1 MENRD
6 DKKHYVVLLEK
17 LTEDESHIVKT
28 RLHDLRNSQNL
39 HECRAK
45 GIAALEHL
53 SEIIELRK
61 QLLATVLQSP
71 D

>member
-1 MENRD
+1 MEIRD
-6 DKKHYVVLLEK
+6 DTKHYVDLLEK
-17 LTEDESHIVKT
+17 LTEDESHIVKA

-39 HECRAK
+39 QECREK